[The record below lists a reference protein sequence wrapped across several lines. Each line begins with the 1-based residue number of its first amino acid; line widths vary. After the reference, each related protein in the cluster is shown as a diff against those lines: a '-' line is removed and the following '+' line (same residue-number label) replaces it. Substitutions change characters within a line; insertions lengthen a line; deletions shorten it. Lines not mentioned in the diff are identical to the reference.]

1 MAAILTTMLYVPAAA
16 LLAVLGLFVGVSLS
30 SFVSFGGAFHPVAG
44 LALWWAIFY
53 LPSAVYSGF
62 LVPWGGREG

>member
-1 MAAILTTMLYVPAAA
+1 MAAIVTTMLYVPVAGLLAA
-16 LLAVLGLFVGVSLS
+16 LGLLAGVSLA
-30 SFVSFGGAFHPVAG
+30 SFASFGGAFHPVAG

-62 LVPWGGREG
+62 IVPWGGRDG